1 MLSSL
6 LSHFSIVFY
15 DKSVHS
21 ARAAGQRSCGKKK
34 KKGSSKRKTCGGE
47 IERNADGVFGS
58 VSVSVCCFQRLL
70 MMFNLLI
77 PTNS

>member
-1 MLSSL
+1 MTNLSTAPEL
-6 LSHFSIVFY
+6 QGRGAV
-15 DKSVHS
+15 V
-21 ARAAGQRSCGKKK
+21 KKEKEK